1 MDIRL
6 SSSIPL
12 AYAYNAG
19 PVGRISVPVS
29 PAQLLYSNFKNV
41 IGISDP
47 DAASYSLD
55 KLKILDTLIDRL
67 RSIKRLPEQEK
78 ASHGISNEKLDA
90 MIEEYGR
97 ELHSAIISSQAPLG
111 TPYGKPYGVNPGFLV
126 SVAA

>member
-1 MDIRL
+1 MSIKI

-19 PVGRISVPVS
+19 PSGRISVPVS
-29 PAQLLYSNFKNV
+29 PSQLLYSNFKNV

-47 DAASYSLD
+47 EAASYSLD

-67 RSIKRLPEQEK
+67 RSIKRMPEPEK
-78 ASHGISNEKLDA
+78 ADKGLSDERIDA

-97 ELHSAIISSQAPLG
+97 ELHSALVANSI
-111 TPYGKPYGVNPGFLV
+111 PYGKPEVNPGILV